1 MVGRGSRGGG
11 QGGGAESWQH
21 SPQWPVEGAPRDLVK
36 HVVGSSKTDRLSL
49 SNQNESVLITARE
62 RKVRDLRGD
71 IVKGVC
77 YPAGKM
83 VSTK

>member
-1 MVGRGSRGGG
+1 MAEAVERGGRGEGT
-11 QGGGAESWQH
+11 ESWQH
-21 SPQWPVEGAPRDLVK
+21 SPQWPVEGAPRDLAK
-36 HVVGSSKTDRLSL
+36 RGWSSKMDALSL

-77 YPAGKM
+77 YPAGKT